1 MNKRIRNLSQQ
12 KQIRKYFRNNMTPAE
27 VILWSKLNR
36 KQLGYKFRR
45 QYSVGPYILD
55 FCSPELK
62 FAIEVDGDVHAE
74 ADVEKKD
81 QKRTEYLQVMG
92 ILIKRYTNNEVK
104 ESLAGVVEDIMKTC
118 ASLSANNTPPLT
130 PPY

>member
-1 MNKRIRNLSQQ
+1 
-12 KQIRKYFRNNMTPAE
+12 MTPAE

-45 QYSVGPYILD
+45 QYSIGPYILD

-62 FAIEVDGDVHAE
+62 LAIEVDGDVHAE

-81 QKRTEYLQVMG
+81 QRRTAYLKTMG
-92 ILIKRYTNNEVK
+92 IFIKRYTNNEVK
-104 ESLAGVVEDIMKTC
+104 ESLAGVVEDIMETC
-118 ASLSANNTPPLT
+118 FLLSKNTSHTSPYPSLLRRG
-130 PPY
+130 